1 MSQHSFVFSVAAAE
15 SFRDIIRD
23 LQQVSLLSAEKVRAR
38 IMHKLHLIQHQPL
51 QASKKVEIGIDGH
64 FRCATVLNY
73 KIYYQVTAE
82 KIAVVA
88 MVYEK

>member
-1 MSQHSFVFSVAAAE
+1 
-15 SFRDIIRD
+15 
-23 LQQVSLLSAEKVRAR
+23 
-38 IMHKLHLIQHQPL
+38 MHKLHLIQHQPL